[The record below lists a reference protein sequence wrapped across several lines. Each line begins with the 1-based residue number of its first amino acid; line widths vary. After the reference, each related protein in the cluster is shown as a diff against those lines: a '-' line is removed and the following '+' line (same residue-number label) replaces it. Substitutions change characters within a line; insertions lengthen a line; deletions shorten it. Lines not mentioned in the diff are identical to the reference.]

1 MKYLLTLISL
11 SILFVSCQT
20 EKKETQ
26 TTASKETKIETK
38 VKQDKNIDKFIGSY
52 VSDGYEKRS
61 EGTDWVAV
69 IVSKWN
75 DSTALIKVR
84 SRTDK
89 KKATCTFDAKAS
101 QKDSNTLAV
110 NYEGR
115 GILFRIAGSGLS
127 VLGEYPD
134 DESTLSFFCSGGA
147 SLSGTYAKLSAPLDR
162 SQFASMSYSK
172 MLMMKD
178 MIFEITSTENDGEN
192 TLIIQPS
199 GLKTDN
205 MKLEH
210 KYQGMISNAEIADL
224 NADGY
229 PEVFIYTVSPDKSKK
244 SSIIAYSVNNGKSV
258 SAISIP
264 ELKDNAEASKG
275 YRGNDEFAVV
285 ELTLVQRFPVYEDN
299 TGENAVPKKMR
310 QLQYKLK
317 DGEASRMLVVDKV
330 VEFPINQ

>member
-1 MKYLLTLISL
+1 MKYLFVLISL
-11 SILFVSCQT
+11 SILLVSCKT
-20 EKKETQ
+20 DKKETQ
-26 TTASKETKIETK
+26 TTAGNETKTEAK
-38 VKQDKNIDKFIGSY
+38 VKQDKNIDKFTGSY
-52 VSDGYEKRS
+52 VSDGYDKRI
-61 EGTDWVAV
+61 EGYDWVAV
-69 IVSKWN
+69 IISKWN

-89 KKATCTFDAKAS
+89 KKATCTFDARAS

-110 NYEGR
+110 KYDGR
-115 GILFRIAGSGLS
+115 GILFNITGDSLS

-134 DESTLSFFCSGGA
+134 DESSLSFFCSGGA
-147 SLSGTYAKLSAPLDR
+147 SLSGTYAKISEPLDK
-162 SQFASMSYSK
+162 SQIDSMSYNK

-178 MIFEITSTENDGEN
+178 MIFEITSTENEGEN
-192 TLIIQPS
+192 TLIIQPA
-199 GLKTDN
+199 GLKIVN
-205 MKLEH
+205 RRFEH

-244 SSIIAYSVNNGKSV
+244 SSLIAYSVNNGKSV
-258 SAISIP
+258 SAISFP

-285 ELTLVQRFPVYEDN
+285 ELSLVQRFPVYEDSA
-299 TGENAVPKKMR
+299 GENAVPKKMR

-317 DGEASRMLVVDKV
+317 DGEASRVLVLDKV
-330 VEFPINQ
+330 VEFPMNQ